1 MSLFWVG
8 NLVELGFNRAPAP
21 HVPLGFTFQD
31 SLRQFQPRN
40 HLGGRVHGR
49 QLRHA
54 LIQLNSE
61 AGMVQVSGHAAVCV
75 TGEIKVKIH
84 RCSPLKVANVN
95 TRLAQALHR
104 DQAHHGASPL
114 DAGGV
119 AAGTAVPIAPS
130 ANPEVGFLASP
141 FTRQRPHIAGRYGGF
156 GFLPFGTF
164 GDAVLLA

>member
-1 MSLFWVG
+1 MSLFRVG

-84 RCSPLKVANVN
+84 RCSPLQVANVN

-156 GFLPFGTF
+156 GFLPFGAF